1 MEEKYMNKLKKVMVF
16 FITFCLLIVSLN
28 LAETFVSAENSFSSG
43 DGSVENPY
51 VITTPAQ
58 LNLVRKGL
66 SKHYVLGADIVFTE
80 QDFAE
85 GGAFY
90 NSGNFWSPIGTSS
103 TPFSGSFSG
112 NGFAI
117 CGLKIYTVGK
127 VGALSASG
135 GDDGWSGD
143 YIIGGG
149 TVTTISPTMGLFG
162 YNTGVIKDLS
172 VEIKLLY
179 GRASNSR
186 NMYVGGV
193 VGYNTG
199 TVSGC
204 YVFGNVH
211 SGAATTPLTYSGLIV
226 GYNNGGVIENCY
238 GGGRVAGDYSGGIV
252 GGSESGSITNC
263 YSLSVGV
270 NYKSFGGI
278 LGYNKDVATTLTNCY
293 YDTAKGKGVG
303 KGEDTTTALTLE
315 QMENGEAFT
324 GFDFE
329 NIWTMG
335 GEKGYIYPEL
345 VKSPARFSQSL
356 MGIEVATLP
365 FKTEYLEGKE
375 DFDPAGGELSLV
387 YDNGVKV
394 NIPLSEAQI
403 SGFDKNVLGAQNITV
418 TYGEKTAPLIG
429 IIVKTYVV
437 TSIEI
442 INIPN
447 TQIYALGQKI
457 KAEGGKLKI
466 TYSGNREEEVEITEQ
481 MLSQVDNSTL
491 GLKEVTVTYGGKQTS
506 FEVYYF
512 APGDANGDG
521 ELNMDD
527 VVILSKYAAG
537 YSVELSLGAN
547 TNGDDKINLSDAVHL
562 ARFLAEWD
570 NIELSQN
577 PYQIVIQ

>member
-1 MEEKYMNKLKKVMVF
+1 MNKLKKVMVF
-16 FITFCLLIVSLN
+16 FIAFCLLIVSLN

-43 DGSVENPY
+43 DGSAENPY

-117 CGLKIYTVGK
+117 FGLKIYTVGK
-127 VGALSASG
+127 VGALSVSG

-226 GYNNGGVIENCY
+226 GYNNGGNINNC
-238 GGGRVAGDYSGGIV
+238 YSGGKVVGDYCGGIA

-263 YSLSVGV
+263 YSLSVGDSH
-270 NYKSFGGI
+270 KIFGGV
-278 LGYNKDVATTLTNCY
+278 LGNNKDSATTLTNCY
-293 YDTAKGKGVG
+293 YDAAKGKGVG
-303 KGEDTTTALTLE
+303 IGQDTTTALTLE
-315 QMENGEAFT
+315 QMKNSETFK

-329 NIWTMG
+329 NVWTMD
-335 GEKGYIYPEL
+335 GERGYIYPEL
-345 VKSPARFSQSL
+345 IKAPAKFSQTL
-356 MGIEVATLP
+356 VNIEIAALP
-365 FKTEYLEGKE
+365 IKTEYLEGKE
-375 DFDPAGGELSLV
+375 DFDPAGGELRLI
-387 YDNGVKV
+387 YDNGIEV
-394 NIPLSEAQI
+394 NMPLSEAEI
-403 SGFDKNVLGAQNITV
+403 SGFDKNVLGVQNITV
-418 TYGEKTAPLIG
+418 TYGGKTAPLNG
-429 IIVKTYVV
+429 IIVKTDVV

-442 INIPN
+442 IDTPN

-457 KAEGGKLKI
+457 KPEGGKLKV

-521 ELNMDD
+521 ELNMAD
-527 VVILSKYAAG
+527 VVAISKYAAG
-537 YSVELSLGAN
+537 HSVELSLGAN

-562 ARFLAEWD
+562 ARFLAEWE

-577 PYQIVIQ
+577 PYQTVIQ

>member
-1 MEEKYMNKLKKVMVF
+1 MNKLKKVMVF

-28 LAETFVSAENSFSSG
+28 LAETFVLAENSFSSG
-43 DGSVENPY
+43 DGSAENPY

-127 VGALSASG
+127 VGALSVSG
-135 GDDGWSGD
+135 SDDGWSGD
-143 YIIGGG
+143 YIIGGE

-172 VEIKLLY
+172 IEIKLLY
-179 GRASNSR
+179 VRANNSR
-186 NMYVGGV
+186 NVYVGGV

-211 SGAATTPLTYSGLIV
+211 SSAAANPLTYSGLIV
-226 GYNNGGVIENCY
+226 GYNNGGNINNCY
-238 GGGRVAGDYSGGIV
+238 SGGKVVGDYCGGIV

-263 YSLSVGV
+263 YSFSVGV
-270 NYKSFGGI
+270 KYKFFGGV
-278 LGYNKDVATTLTNCY
+278 LGSNKDTATTLLNCY
-293 YDTAKGKGVG
+293 YDSDKGQGVG
-303 KGEDTTTALTLE
+303 EGQDTTTALTLE
-315 QMENGEAFT
+315 QMENGEAFA

-329 NIWTMG
+329 NVWTMG
-335 GEKGYIYPEL
+335 GERGYIYPEL
-345 VKSPARFSQSL
+345 IKASAKFSQSL
-356 MGIEVATLP
+356 IGIEVATLP
-365 FKTEYLEGKE
+365 IKTEYLEGKE
-375 DFDPAGGELSLV
+375 DFDPAGGELRLI
-387 YDNGVKV
+387 YDNGVEV
-394 NIPLSEAQI
+394 NMPLSEAEI
-403 SGFDKNVLGAQNITV
+403 SGFDKNVLGVQNITV
-418 TYGEKTAPLIG
+418 TYGGKTAPLNG
-429 IIVKTYVV
+429 IIVKTDVV

-442 INIPN
+442 IDTPN

-457 KAEGGKLKI
+457 KPEGGKLKV

-521 ELNMDD
+521 ELNMAD
-527 VVILSKYAAG
+527 VVAISKYAAG
-537 YSVELSLGAN
+537 HSVELSLGAN

-562 ARFLAEWD
+562 ARFLAEWE

-577 PYQIVIQ
+577 PYQTVIQ

>member
-1 MEEKYMNKLKKVMVF
+1 MNKLKKVMVF
-16 FITFCLLIVSLN
+16 FIAFCLLIVSLN

-117 CGLKIYTVGK
+117 FGLKIYTVGK
-127 VGALSASG
+127 VGALSVSG

-211 SGAATTPLTYSGLIV
+211 SGAATTTLTYSGLIV
-226 GYNNGGVIENCY
+226 GYNNGGNINNC
-238 GGGRVAGDYSGGIV
+238 YSGGKVVGDYCGGIA

-263 YSLSVGV
+263 YSLSVGDSH
-270 NYKSFGGI
+270 KIFGGV
-278 LGYNKDVATTLTNCY
+278 LGNNKDSATTLTNCY
-293 YDTAKGKGVG
+293 YDAAKGKGVG
-303 KGEDTTTALTLE
+303 IGQDTTTALTLE
-315 QMENGEAFT
+315 QMKNSETFK

-329 NIWTMG
+329 NVWTMD
-335 GEKGYIYPEL
+335 GERGYIYPEL
-345 VKSPARFSQSL
+345 IKAPAKFSQTL
-356 MGIEVATLP
+356 VNIEIAALP
-365 FKTEYLEGKE
+365 IKTEYLEGKE
-375 DFDPAGGELSLV
+375 DFDPAGGELRLI
-387 YDNGVKV
+387 YDNGIEV
-394 NIPLSEAQI
+394 NMPLSEAEI
-403 SGFDKNVLGAQNITV
+403 SGFDKNVLGVQNITV
-418 TYGEKTAPLIG
+418 TYGGKTAPLNG
-429 IIVKTYVV
+429 IIVKTDVV

-442 INIPN
+442 IDTPN

-457 KAEGGKLKI
+457 KPEGGKLKV

-521 ELNMDD
+521 ELNMAD
-527 VVILSKYAAG
+527 VVAISKYAAG
-537 YSVELSLGAN
+537 HSVELSLGAN

-562 ARFLAEWD
+562 ARFLAEWE

-577 PYQIVIQ
+577 PYQTVIQ